1 MKNGIWVNGQLHL
14 PLLSKS
20 AQAALGREIA
30 NALPNSAS
38 AQNNF
43 TVTVNA
49 ATHLLFYKRL
59 NPDSFFPPAYQ
70 ICVYPLADSMAQLHG
85 LRWRI
90 AGAGALL
97 LLGGFVASHFMASR
111 LAVTVETPA
120 LDPDENRG

>member
-30 NALPNSAS
+30 KALPNSAS

-49 ATHLLFYKRL
+49 APRLLFYNRL
-59 NPDSFFPPAYQ
+59 NPDSFFPPPYQ
-70 ICVYPLADSMAQLHG
+70 ICVYPLADSMAHPHRLCSQ
-85 LRWRI
+85 I
-90 AGAGALL
+90 GAASALL
-97 LLGGFVASHFMASR
+97 LL
-111 LAVTVETPA
+111 
-120 LDPDENRG
+120 RGR